1 MKVIELTDREQ
12 TILMCLIGME
22 RIKKEQENWKLDGK
36 TERLTDEEIEKYD
49 RNSAVL
55 RELSVL
61 DNKLKD

>member
-1 MKVIELTDREQ
+1 MKTVELTDREQ

-55 RELSVL
+55 LELSAL
-61 DNKLKD
+61 DKKLND

>member
-1 MKVIELTDREQ
+1 MKTIELTDREQ
-12 TILMCLIGME
+12 TILICLIGME

-55 RELSVL
+55 LELSAL
-61 DNKLKD
+61 DKKLND